1 MEHDLNAKQTVC
13 RIIDQSRDKLAQ
25 LTSEMVRFPSTFG
38 QEEDIQQ
45 YIADRLEKMGAEVD
59 FWYPDIEQ
67 MRKHPGFCSD
77 RTDFS
82 TSPNV
87 CGVFKGSGDGK
98 SLILNGHVDVVPP
111 GNEDDWSDS
120 PWSGKITQDRVW
132 GRGSTDM
139 KGGLACNFIALEA
152 IWAAGLTLNG
162 DILFQTVMDEECGGM
177 GTLAQIVRG
186 YRADGVLIPECMKNN
201 VVIATIGSAWVRLTV
216 PGRGALLSNA
226 EAGASAIEKSAYIFN
241 RLNEFE
247 RERTQ
252 RLAHPLLSHVKTPF
266 KINVGTIKAGN
277 WPSAVPDQSVME
289 IRYGMSPLQTVDEA
303 KAEFEDYIDKIS
315 QGDPWLKDHRPQ
327 IEWLGCCWHPC
338 SIDPNHPLVR
348 LVADNHRDVTG
359 EDAVVCGAAG
369 GADNG
374 SYARFL
380 NIPAILYGP
389 GEISVGHQA
398 NEYIEIDKMMDATK
412 VIASTILD
420 WCGYSSNP

>member
-152 IWAAGLTLNG
+152 IWAAGLTLKG

-226 EAGASAIEKSAYIFN
+226 EAGASAIEKAFYIYQ
-241 RLNEFE
+241 RLDVLEKD
-247 RERTQ
+247 RTQ
-252 RLAHPLLSHVKTPF
+252 RLAHPLLAGFKTPF
-266 KINVGTIKAGN
+266 KINVGKLNGGN
-277 WPSAVPDQSVME
+277 WPSAVPDQAVME
-289 IRYGMSPLQTVDEA
+289 IRYGMSPMETVEQA
-303 KAEFEDYIDKIS
+303 KAEFEDYINRIADA
-315 QGDPWLKDHRPQ
+315 DPWLKDHHPVV
-327 IEWLGCCWHPC
+327 EWLGCCWHPY
-338 SIDPNHPLVR
+338 SMDTDDAFVQMVAANH
-348 LVADNHRDVTG
+348 
-359 EDAVVCGAAG
+359 EAVVGNDATICGIAVAAD
-369 GADNG
+369 AALY
-374 SYARFL
+374 SRFL
-380 NIPAILYGP
+380 EIPSILFGP
-389 GEISVGHQA
+389 GEVTVAHQA
-398 NEYIEIDKMMDATK
+398 NEYVEINKMMDATK
-412 VIASTILD
+412 VIAATIMD
-420 WCGYSSNP
+420 WCGYQDAE

>member
-1 MEHDLNAKQTVC
+1 MNGKHIKEKVY
-13 RIIDQSRDKLAQ
+13 Q
-25 LTSEMVRFPSTFG
+25 LLDERAEEYFRYLGEFLHHPSTLG
-38 QEEDIQQ
+38 QEESAQQ
-45 YIADRLEKMGAEVD
+45 YYAELLQNLGLEVD
-59 FWYPDIEQ
+59 LWYPQPQD
-67 MRKHPGFCSD
+67 MACNPYFLPCRDDYAG
-77 RTDFS
+77 
-82 TSPNV
+82 SPDV
-87 CGVFKGSGDGK
+87 VGICKGSGGGR
-98 SLILNGHVDVVPP
+98 SLLLNGHVDVVPP

-152 IWAAGLTLNG
+152 IWAAGLTLKG